1 MQRCRVVSL
10 SKRGNSC
17 RWVSIYNYSPKSSQ
31 TSTVVF
37 VGAGVKTPDAVV
49 VSPNDGGA
57 VSPISEIHVT
67 KKKHLTNENKHVT
80 KKKHLT
86 NENKHVNKEN
96 TREQVLKTRG
106 IRKKRMTKEKTR
118 VAR

>member
-1 MQRCRVVSL
+1 MQRCRVVSQ

-67 KKKHLTNENKHVT
+67 KKKHLTNENKHV
-80 KKKHLT
+80 
-86 NENKHVNKEN
+86 NKEN

-106 IRKKRMTKEKTR
+106 IRKKRMTKEKTG